1 MGVQLN
7 KKCPSCESDNW
18 DCIDD
23 MYDYCEFC
31 DNCHKLVFKARKQD
45 YLDNFQC
52 EKCNCLEATLEEN
65 KKLIATRCKNCG
77 DQKIVLEKHTTLD
90 HRTAVLNERKSAP
103 TANTKKCPKCGGTE
117 FTPVRKKYSL
127 LTGFI
132 TNKVELICN
141 KCGAK
146 IK

>member
-1 MGVQLN
+1 MGIQLN
-7 KKCPSCESDNW
+7 AKCLNCESNNW
-18 DCIDD
+18 KCVDKMDV
-23 MYDYCEFC
+23 YYEYCEDC
-31 DNCHKLVFKARKQD
+31 NKIAIDIRKQD

-77 DQKIVLEKHTTLD
+77 EQSIVLEKHTTLD

-103 TANTKKCPKCGGTE
+103 PANTKKCPKCGGTE

-127 LTGFI
+127 LTGFL

>member
-1 MGVQLN
+1 MGIKLN
-7 KKCPSCESDNW
+7 KSCPDCHSDDW
-18 DCIDD
+18 DCVDKVGE
-23 MYDYCEFC
+23 YCEFC
-31 DNCHKLVFKARKQD
+31 DKCSKLVLKVHKEDF
-45 YLDNFQC
+45 LDNFQC

-77 DQKIVLEKHTTLD
+77 DQKIVLEKYTTLD

-127 LTGFI
+127 LTGFL